1 MLSSWKNKYIF
12 DHFKFLSRQKG
23 HACQHTKEI
32 LCYKKHLWSH
42 ILGKDLVKSSLT
54 SAEAGESSEPVRNRR
69 GCGWLLLLFEV
80 TSADPVLFKV
90 PRTAATAELTASVA
104 TFVVTADGEAVL
116 TSELVFPP
124 FSLSFFLEEDLR
136 TSRRSLSLS
145 DKRRRRRTSDWA
157 VEGDE
162 WYGP

>member
-1 MLSSWKNKYIF
+1 M
-12 DHFKFLSRQKG
+12 
-23 HACQHTKEI
+23 
-32 LCYKKHLWSH
+32 
-42 ILGKDLVKSSLT
+42 
-54 SAEAGESSEPVRNRR
+54 
-69 GCGWLLLLFEV
+69 LLLLEV

-145 DKRRRRRTSDWA
+145 DKRRRRRTSD
-157 VEGDE
+157 
-162 WYGP
+162 